1 MPDFSIITPVLNQAS
16 TIEATIISVAKQDV
30 DVEHIIIDGGST
42 DGTVEIIKKHQ
53 NKLAHWVSEPD
64 SGQPEAINKGL
75 AVAKGKFFNWLNA
88 DDRLA
93 PNALSNVQSIS
104 SGETNVVI
112 GKCHH
117 VDSSGNV
124 LETGSA
130 KIWPTAEATLG
141 NYSMGQ
147 PSVFYRTEIVRD
159 VGDLN
164 ENLHLCMDM
173 ELWFRYLLK
182 YGIKNIETT
191 DKILSEFLVHSDSKS
206 ENQAELMKA
215 EKYGVYKALLSED
228 SGCEAVDE
236 FLKKFD
242 IPAGVSYETS
252 HLNTDE
258 VLSNFA
264 WHLLVDAYQNRDLKQ
279 VKVLL
284 DTVNKGSRLSAKE
297 QLEWKARLASA
308 KFFQR

>member
-16 TIEATIISVAKQDV
+16 TIEATIISVSKQDV

-53 NKLAHWVSEPD
+53 NKLAHWVSQPD

-75 AVAKGKFFNWLNA
+75 ALAKGKFFNWLNA
-88 DDRLA
+88 DDRLT
-93 PNALSNVQSIS
+93 LSSLSHVQSLIAA
-104 SGETNVVI
+104 ENHVVI
-112 GKCHH
+112 GKCQHLDT
-117 VDSSGNV
+117 VGNV
-124 LETGSA
+124 LDVGSA
-130 KIWPTAEATLG
+130 KVWPTAEATLG

-147 PSVFYRTEIVRD
+147 PSVFYRTDIVQD
-159 VGDLN
+159 LAGLN

-173 ELWFRYLLK
+173 DLWLRYMLK

-191 DKILSEFLVHSDSKS
+191 EEVLSEFLVHSYSKS
-206 ENQAELMKA
+206 ESQAELMKA

-228 SGCEAVDE
+228 SGCVAVDE
-236 FLKKFD
+236 FLNQFQVPENVDYD
-242 IPAGVSYETS
+242 ISSLDKAE
-252 HLNTDE
+252 L
-258 VLSNFA
+258 LSNFA
-264 WHLLVDAYQNRDLKQ
+264 WHLLVDAYQNRELDKAKALFET
-279 VKVLL
+279 VK
-284 DTVNKGSRLSAKE
+284 KGSRLTTKE